1 MTRNEFINTLFDN
14 GDGLTL
20 AQISELVYDI
30 IPDELPDGLVDS
42 IKDSVPNIDHNTAL
56 DIAMQQSYDVF
67 IQRIADCKDLLEIS
81 DLLGY
86 YFKDVTDKQI
96 LSLRYC
102 ATIER

>member
-1 MTRNEFINTLFDN
+1 MTRKEFINTLFDN

-30 IPDELPDGLVDS
+30 IPDELPDGLVDL
-42 IKDSVPNIDHNTAL
+42 IKENAPDIEHNTAL
-56 DIAMQQSYDVF
+56 NIAMEQGYDVF
-67 IQRIADCKDLLEIS
+67 IQRIADCEDLLEIS
-81 DLLGY
+81 DFLGY

-96 LSLRYC
+96 LRLRYC